1 MTKPTRTIIV
11 NGRTIPVY
19 GKLSDDAKKRIIR
32 AIAHYCS
39 ESRRSAAVVGGQAN
53 TNAGSGP
60 A

>member
-11 NGRTIPVY
+11 NGREMSVF
-19 GKLSDDAKKRIIR
+19 GKLSDDAKKRIIQ
-32 AIAHYCS
+32 AIADYS
-39 ESRRSAAVVGGQAN
+39 ARSTRSGAAVGGQAN